1 MLASTG
7 PLRADTEEHAMDA
20 RLKRLYWQATALL
33 LAAHFAGWAASL
45 PLVLALNLLQ
55 ALHFAA
61 ARRSLRA
68 FDVQVRV
75 VYLMLLVVGTAG
87 LLWPIHWIQFVGVNA
102 LLVAD
107 YCLLA
112 RLLVLMPWNR
122 RATFSL
128 GLLRWA
134 LFSPP
139 APGAIDSRVPG

>member
-1 MLASTG
+1 
-7 PLRADTEEHAMDA
+7 MDA
-20 RLKRLYWQATALL
+20 RIKRLYWQMTALL
-33 LAAHFAGWAASL
+33 LAGYFGGWDDGLRLAILLNIVQAAHFA
-45 PLVLALNLLQ
+45 
-55 ALHFAA
+55 LH
-61 ARRSLRA
+61 RRSLRA
-68 FDVQVRV
+68 FDVQVRLG
-75 VYLMLLVVGTAG
+75 YLALLMMGTVGP
-87 LLWPIHWIQFVGVNA
+87 LWPLHLVQFIGVNA